1 MKEFSAQ
8 AFVIIVIIISTI
20 IYGIFPK
27 YVIYSSHKTNCDILL
42 NTHNGDTWFNCD
54 GYWQKS
60 SKDIAK

>member
-8 AFVIIVIIISTI
+8 IFIIIIVVIGIMMYSLCPKYI
-20 IYGIFPK
+20 IYP
-27 YVIYSSHKTNCDILL
+27 SHKANCDILL
-42 NTHNGDTWFNCD
+42 NTHSGDTWFNCE

>member
-1 MKEFSAQ
+1 MKEYITQILIIVA
-8 AFVIIVIIISTI
+8 VIIFAI

-27 YVIYSSHKTNCDILL
+27 YVIYPSHKTNCDILL

>member
-1 MKEFSAQ
+1 MKEYITQIFIIVA
-8 AFVIIVIIISTI
+8 VIIFAI

-27 YVIYSSHKTNCDILL
+27 YVIYPSHKANCDILL

-60 SKDIAK
+60 SKNIAK

>member
-1 MKEFSAQ
+1 MKEYITQILIIVA
-8 AFVIIVIIISTI
+8 VIIFAI
-20 IYGIFPK
+20 IYEIFPK
-27 YVIYSSHKTNCDILL
+27 YVIYPSHKTNCDILL

>member
-1 MKEFSAQ
+1 MKEYITQIF
-8 AFVIIVIIISTI
+8 IIVAIIIFAI

-27 YVIYSSHKTNCDILL
+27 YVIYPSHKANCDILL

-60 SKDIAK
+60 SKNIAK